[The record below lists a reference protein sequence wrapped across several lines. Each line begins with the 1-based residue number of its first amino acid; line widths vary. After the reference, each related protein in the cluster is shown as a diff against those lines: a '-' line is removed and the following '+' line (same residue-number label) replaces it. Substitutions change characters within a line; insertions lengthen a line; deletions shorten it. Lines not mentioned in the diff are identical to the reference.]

1 MSRSREMPLLDQ
13 KHSIF
18 CYKLLPALFLDT
30 CKYVLWLSSYF
41 IVAAASI
48 PSRRSKDEPSE
59 EDEEDGRGRAFQ
71 KRTEK
76 ANIPLAEP
84 AHGKKKKKHA

>member
-1 MSRSREMPLLDQ
+1 M
-13 KHSIF
+13 
-18 CYKLLPALFLDT
+18 
-30 CKYVLWLSSYF
+30 
-41 IVAAASI
+41 AAASI
-48 PSRRSKDEPSE
+48 PLQGSKDEPSE

-76 ANIPLAEP
+76 VNIPLAKP